1 MLLGLRELIAILM
14 NGSHSS
20 MNFLSQV
27 VLATTALLPGLC
39 RPQLFGDV
47 RGGLDFYGS
56 CWFLKVGT
64 FHPSSHSEGLSQAC
78 ISLSYFVFSS
88 SSYIAGFLTFL
99 IRGSKS
105 FILPIKGKRKAEL
118 MKLRRSG
125 CVFPATCVLTGIEL

>member
-20 MNFLSQV
+20 MKFLSQV
-27 VLATTALLPGLC
+27 VLTTTALLSGLC
-39 RPQLFGDV
+39 GPQLFGDV

-78 ISLSYFVFSS
+78 ISLSYFVSS

-105 FILPIKGKRKAEL
+105 FILPIKGEGKAEL

-125 CVFPATCVLTGIEL
+125 CVFPATCGKKYLC